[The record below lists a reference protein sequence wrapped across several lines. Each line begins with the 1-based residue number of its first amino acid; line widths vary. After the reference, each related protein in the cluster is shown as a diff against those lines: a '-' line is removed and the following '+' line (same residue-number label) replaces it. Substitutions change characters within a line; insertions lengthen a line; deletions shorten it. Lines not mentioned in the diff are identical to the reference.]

1 MSLPRDMSGVYL
13 TRHGGPEALEMRHDI
28 AVPAPGKGQVLV
40 QVTAAGI
47 NNTDINTRLGWYAR
61 EVTTATDAVPKKT
74 NIEAGGWG
82 GALTFRRVQGGD
94 ICGRIVALGAEVD
107 AFHIGQRV
115 TCPINIPRPRPD
127 NKRAYEVLGS
137 ERDGAFAQYCVLDA
151 VDLYDV
157 SAAPLSD
164 IEIAAIPYAYGTAE
178 TLLTRAGVSKDQ
190 QVLVTGAS
198 GNVGLAAVQL
208 AALRG
213 AQVTALAAPEK
224 AATVRTAGAFTTLG
238 RDATLPEGQF
248 DTVIDVVAGPIWPQL
263 IMAVRPGGNYAVA
276 GAIAGPVVP
285 ADLRNIYLRDIT
297 IHGCTFQP
305 PEVFKR
311 LIDLINQGLLRPMI
325 AKTYPLSN
333 ITQAQVDFV
342 AKTYVGKLVLIPEDP
357 NT

>member
-13 TRHGGPEALEMRHDI
+13 TCHGGPEALEMRHDI

-40 QVTAAGI
+40 QVLAAGI
-47 NNTDINTRLGWYAR
+47 NNTDINTRLGWYDR
-61 EVTTATDAVPKKT
+61 EVTTATDAVQQKAA
-74 NIEAGGWG
+74 IEAGGWG
-82 GALTFRRVQGGD
+82 GALTFPRIQGGD

-115 TCPINIPRPRPD
+115 TCPINIPRPRPE

-164 IEIAAIPYAYGTAE
+164 IEIAAIPCAYGTAE
-178 TLLTRAGVSKDQ
+178 TLLTRAGVRKDQ
-190 QVLVTGAS
+190 QVLITGAS

-224 AATVRTAGAFTTLG
+224 AAAVRSAGASSTLG
-238 RDATLPEGQF
+238 RDAALPEGQF
-248 DTVIDVVAGPIWPQL
+248 DAVIDVVAGPIWPQL
-263 IMAVRPGGNYAVA
+263 IMAVRPGGQYAVA

-285 ADLRNIYLRDIT
+285 ADLRDIYLRDIT
-297 IHGCTFQP
+297 LHGCTFQP
-305 PEVFKR
+305 PEVFRR

-333 ITQAQVDFV
+333 IAQAQVDFV
-342 AKTYVGKLVLIPEDP
+342 AKAYVGKLVLIPEDP

>member
-1 MSLPRDMSGVYL
+1 MSLPRIMSGVYL

-61 EVTTATDAVPKKT
+61 EVTTATDAIPKKID
-74 NIEAGGWG
+74 IEAGGWG
-82 GALTFRRVQGGD
+82 GALTFPRIQGGD
-94 ICGRIVALGAEVD
+94 ICGRIMALGAEVD

-137 ERDGAFAQYCVLDA
+137 ERDGAFAQYCVLEA
-151 VDLYDV
+151 GDLYDV
-157 SAAPLSD
+157 SAAPLND
-164 IEIAAIPYAYGTAE
+164 IEIAAIPCAYGTAE

-190 QVLVTGAS
+190 HVLVTGAS

-224 AATVRTAGAFTTLG
+224 AAAVCSAGAFSTLG
-238 RDATLPEGQF
+238 RNADLPEGQF
-248 DTVIDVVAGPIWPQL
+248 DAVIDVVAGPIWPQL

-285 ADLRNIYLRDIT
+285 ADLRDIYLRDIT

-305 PEVFKR
+305 PEVFRR
-311 LIDLINQGLLRPMI
+311 LVDLVNQGLLHPMI

-333 ITQAQVDFV
+333 ITQAQADFV
-342 AKTYVGKLVLIPEDP
+342 AKTYVGKLVLIPEDL

>member
-1 MSLPRDMSGVYL
+1 MSLPRVMSGVYL
-13 TRHGGPEALEMRHDI
+13 TRHGGPEALEMRYDI

-40 QVTAAGI
+40 QVLAAGI
-47 NNTDINTRLGWYAR
+47 NNTDINTRLGWYDR
-61 EVTTATDAVPKKT
+61 EVTTATDAVPQKT
-74 NIEAGGWG
+74 AIEAGGWG
-82 GALTFRRVQGGD
+82 GALTFPRIQGGD

-107 AFHIGQRV
+107 DFHIGQRV

-127 NKRAYEVLGS
+127 NKKAYEVLGS

-157 SAAPLSD
+157 SAAPLSN
-164 IEIAAIPYAYGTAE
+164 IEIAAIPCAYGTAE

-190 QVLVTGAS
+190 QVLITGAS

-213 AQVTALAAPEK
+213 AQVTALAAPQK
-224 AATVRTAGAFTTLG
+224 AAAVRSAGASSTLG
-238 RDATLPEGQF
+238 RDANLPEGQF
-248 DTVIDVVAGPIWPQL
+248 DAVIDVVAGSIWPQL
-263 IMAVRPGGNYAVA
+263 IMAVRPGGQYAVA

-285 ADLRNIYLRDIT
+285 ADLRDIYLRDIT

-305 PEVFKR
+305 PEVFRR

-333 ITQAQVDFV
+333 ITQAQADFV

>member
-13 TRHGGPEALEMRHDI
+13 TCHGGPEALEMRHDI

-40 QVTAAGI
+40 QVLAAGI
-47 NNTDINTRLGWYAR
+47 NNTDINTRLGWYDR
-61 EVTTATDAVPKKT
+61 EVTTATDAVPQKAA
-74 NIEAGGWG
+74 IEAGGWG
-82 GALTFRRVQGGD
+82 GALTFPRIQGGD

-115 TCPINIPRPRPD
+115 TCPINIPRPRPE

-164 IEIAAIPYAYGTAE
+164 IEIAAIPCAYGTAE
-178 TLLTRAGVSKDQ
+178 TLLTRAGVRKDQ
-190 QVLVTGAS
+190 QVLITGAS

-208 AALRG
+208 AALRS

-224 AATVRTAGAFTTLG
+224 AAAVRSAGASSTLG
-238 RDATLPEGQF
+238 RDAALPEGQF
-248 DTVIDVVAGPIWPQL
+248 DAVIDVVAGPIWPQL
-263 IMAVRPGGNYAVA
+263 IMAVRPGGQYAVA

-285 ADLRNIYLRDIT
+285 ADLRDIYLRDIT
-297 IHGCTFQP
+297 LHGCTFQP
-305 PEVFKR
+305 PEVFRR

-333 ITQAQVDFV
+333 IAQAQVDFV

>member
-1 MSLPRDMSGVYL
+1 MNLPRDMSGVYL
-13 TRHGGPEALEMRHDI
+13 TCHGGPEALEMRHDI

-40 QVTAAGI
+40 QVLAAGI
-47 NNTDINTRLGWYAR
+47 NNTDINTRLGWYDR
-61 EVTTATDAVPKKT
+61 EVTTATDAVPQKAA
-74 NIEAGGWG
+74 IEAGGWG
-82 GALTFRRVQGGD
+82 GALTFPRIQGGD

-115 TCPINIPRPRPD
+115 TCPINIPRPRPE

-164 IEIAAIPYAYGTAE
+164 IEIAAIPCAYGTAE
-178 TLLTRAGVSKDQ
+178 TLLTRAGVRKDQ
-190 QVLVTGAS
+190 QVLITGAS

-224 AATVRTAGAFTTLG
+224 AAAVRSAGASSTLG
-238 RDATLPEGQF
+238 RDAALPEGQF
-248 DTVIDVVAGPIWPQL
+248 DAVIDVVAGPIWPQL
-263 IMAVRPGGNYAVA
+263 IMAVRPGGQYAVA

-285 ADLRNIYLRDIT
+285 ADLRDIYLRDIT
-297 IHGCTFQP
+297 LHGCTFQP
-305 PEVFKR
+305 PEVFRR

-333 ITQAQVDFV
+333 IAQAQVDFV

>member
-13 TRHGGPEALEMRHDI
+13 TCHGGPEALEMRHDI

-40 QVTAAGI
+40 QVLAAGI
-47 NNTDINTRLGWYAR
+47 NNTDINTRLGWYDR
-61 EVTTATDAVPKKT
+61 EVTTATDAVPQKAA
-74 NIEAGGWG
+74 IEAGGWG
-82 GALTFRRVQGGD
+82 GALTFPRIQGGD

-115 TCPINIPRPRPD
+115 TCPINIPRPRPE

-164 IEIAAIPYAYGTAE
+164 IEIAAIPCAYGTAE
-178 TLLTRAGVSKDQ
+178 TLLTRAGVRKDQ
-190 QVLVTGAS
+190 QVLITGAS

-213 AQVTALAAPEK
+213 AHITALTAPEK
-224 AATVRTAGAFTTLG
+224 AAAVRSAGASITLG
-238 RDATLPEGQF
+238 RDATLPKGQF
-248 DTVIDVVAGPIWPQL
+248 DAVIDVVAGPIWPQL
-263 IMAVRPGGNYAVA
+263 IMAVRPGGQYAVA

-285 ADLRNIYLRDIT
+285 ADLRDIYLRDIT
-297 IHGCTFQP
+297 LHGCTFQP
-305 PEVFKR
+305 PEVFRR

-333 ITQAQVDFV
+333 IAQAQVDFV